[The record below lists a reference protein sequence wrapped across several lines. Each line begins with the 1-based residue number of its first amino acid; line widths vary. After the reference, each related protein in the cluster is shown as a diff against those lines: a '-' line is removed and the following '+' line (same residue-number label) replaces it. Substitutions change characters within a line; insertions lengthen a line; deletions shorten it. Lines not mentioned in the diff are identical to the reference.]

1 MKNLIVHTIIILLI
15 ANAETF
21 AIKYAHNSF
30 QVGLG
35 FASIDQSMKSHLR
48 ITQDSYSNIFDGYLE
63 LEWGF
68 ETGGIAVAP
77 RILVG
82 GNRLSD
88 DETEQGYFSWGISI
102 LSFTASKTI
111 LNKKTINLE
120 LQSGFQL
127 TIVGFDSLSAPKITY
142 SSYENSYLGPT
153 LGASI
158 RIPILNLHQSS
169 QKPKRFSQILAQT
182 AYYKFFG
189 KNTLGE
195 LHAEL
200 LFLIVPEQK
209 FAKKSKGFLAVGYR
223 RITMRHFFHEDIITV
238 GLEGLIYDY

>member
-15 ANAETF
+15 VNVEAF

-35 FASIDQSMKSHLR
+35 FVSIDQSMISKLKLP
-48 ITQDSYSNIFDGYLE
+48 QDSYRNIVDGYLE

-68 ETGGIAVAP
+68 ETGGITMAP
-77 RILVG
+77 RILLG

-88 DETEQGYFSWGISI
+88 DETEQGYFSWGITI
-102 LSFTASKTI
+102 LSFTGSKTI
-111 LNKKTINLE
+111 INKKIINLE

-127 TIVGFDSLSAPKITY
+127 TGVGFDSISAPKITY

-153 LGASI
+153 LGASM
-158 RIPILNLHQSS
+158 RIPILNLHQSG
-169 QKPKRFSQILAQT
+169 QKPKRFSQILAQAT
-182 AYYKFFG
+182 YYKFFG

-200 LFLIVPEQK
+200 LFLILPEQK
-209 FAKKSKGFLAVGYR
+209 FAIKSRGYLAIGYR
-223 RITMRHFFHEDIITV
+223 RISMHNIFHEDIITL
-238 GLEGLIYDY
+238 GLEGLIYNH